1 MAPGH
6 TSPPLQ
12 HVLGIWVTSKM
23 RIIIYEHVENTF
35 EHKLSMNLGVR
46 THGEFQKLWCQVH

>member
-12 HVLGIWVTSKM
+12 HVWEFGLSPKM
-23 RIIIYEHVENTF
+23 RIINEHVENIF
-35 EHKLSMNLGVR
+35 EHKLSMNLGVH
-46 THGEFQKLWCQVH
+46 THGEFQKLCQVH